1 MINQWL
7 GDTPYFCCC
16 QATYSPAVW
25 KTILSGSS
33 QVANLATS
41 RWRITKG
48 VAFEAGD
55 IKHIWY
61 LYIKTNVD
69 YIISINDVCLY
80 IYIYICRLYNIY
92 KWYMFIFQNHFC
104 LSIIMF
110 IESHNQSFVHKFWHH
125 CGKLNSAL
133 VRSLCPRTGDSA
145 NLQDQ

>member
-55 IKHIWY
+55 IKHI
-61 LYIKTNVD
+61 
-69 YIISINDVCLY
+69 
-80 IYIYICRLYNIY
+80 
-92 KWYMFIFQNHFC
+92 
-104 LSIIMF
+104 
-110 IESHNQSFVHKFWHH
+110 
-125 CGKLNSAL
+125 
-133 VRSLCPRTGDSA
+133 
-145 NLQDQ
+145 